1 MSEPGPDL
9 KLRSL
14 LALEER
20 RALRRKHLS
29 KILTRR
35 IPRNSFV
42 ALARYMYANP
52 GLVLLLVVF
61 PFTYFVVLTPLNCL
75 LARSSTSPCVAG
87 GPTGC
92 LSPSPFFYISFGDH
106 PRCPGKKP
114 VTYRTTRDPT
124 DPGNF
129 VDRLLTGKTA
139 WEREVAELE
148 RPLATP
154 VHAVFESS
162 NLLAKLAGWVAEKD
176 QHPLCSRVYSRLAT
190 LGLDSGQRPQP
201 LPHPR
206 RNPSQRQP
214 LKWTLTLGREER
226 RILIVSPRRSE
237 VTP

>member
-52 GLVLLLVVF
+52 GLVLLLAVF
-61 PFTYFVVLTPLNCL
+61 TFTYFVVLSPLSCL
-75 LARSSTSPCVAG
+75 LEHITLCRGRPDRLPLPVSLLLHLFR
-87 GPTGC
+87 GPLG
-92 LSPSPFFYISFGDH
+92 
-106 PRCPGKKP
+106 CPGKKP
-114 VTYRTTRDPT
+114 VTCCTTRDPT
-124 DPGNF
+124 DPENF
-129 VDRLLTGKTA
+129 VDRVLTGKTA

-148 RPLATP
+148 RPLSTP
-154 VHAVFESS
+154 IHTVFESS

-176 QHPLCSRVYSRLAT
+176 QHPLCSRGYSRLAT

-206 RNPSQRQP
+206 RNPSQRRP

-226 RILIVSPRRSE
+226 RILIVSPRRLE